1 MVKLVQLLV
10 EYQENKSEDAFN
22 EILKM
27 VESIIYFASLKVRK
41 DYQEDLRQE
50 CCLKLLESI
59 LDFEIKGE
67 NEEVIEMQFKKYLKR
82 NLCYVIK
89 EFYRNN
95 YVFLVNVNVNVDDL
109 IEWLEIKNEKF
120 DLEDYL
126 YSHGLSKEEV
136 EFILCFIE
144 NSEILTQEKVAAK
157 LNISRQKVSRILK
170 KIKEKFN
177 RCVR

>member
-95 YVFLVNVNVNVDDL
+95 YVFLVNVNVNV
-109 IEWLEIKNEKF
+109 N
-120 DLEDYL
+120 DY
-126 YSHGLSKEEV
+126 V
-136 EFILCFIE
+136 
-144 NSEILTQEKVAAK
+144 
-157 LNISRQKVSRILK
+157 
-170 KIKEKFN
+170 
-177 RCVR
+177 

>member
-67 NEEVIEMQFKKYLKR
+67 KDFSAFKRGFDKQKWYYTEVYNSIVYLILDQR
-82 NLCYVIK
+82 S
-89 EFYRNN
+89 
-95 YVFLVNVNVNVDDL
+95 
-109 IEWLEIKNEKF
+109 
-120 DLEDYL
+120 YL
-126 YSHGLSKEEV
+126 STLMY
-136 EFILCFIE
+136 
-144 NSEILTQEKVAAK
+144 
-157 LNISRQKVSRILK
+157 
-170 KIKEKFN
+170 
-177 RCVR
+177 